1 MVLEEARAAAVGQC
15 VIYGIAWYGLV
26 WNGGVVLQEQLLA
39 SSRVNCL

>member
-15 VIYGIAWYGLV
+15 VIYGIAWYGMV
-26 WNGGVVLQEQLLA
+26 WNGVVFQEQLLA

>member
-15 VIYGIAWYGLV
+15 VIYGIAWHGLV
-26 WNGGVVLQEQLLA
+26 WNGVVLQEQLLA